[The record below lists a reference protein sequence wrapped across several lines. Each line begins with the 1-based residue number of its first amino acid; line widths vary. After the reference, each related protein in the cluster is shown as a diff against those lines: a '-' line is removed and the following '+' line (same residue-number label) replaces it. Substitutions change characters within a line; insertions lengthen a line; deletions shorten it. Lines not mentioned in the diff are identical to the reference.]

1 MVSWE
6 HMQEENER
14 KENNQY
20 KELDDLSMEV
30 RDWNKIIL
38 KKRRDRKTHLILR
51 LLESDK
57 FTIGLYDKDLK
68 QFTRLGGNTG
78 ETIAI
83 MPKKL
88 ANECDELCD
97 ESDDNSCWFYVDK
110 NLESRINELTLFD
123 IDELIKY
130 AIVSIKREIA
140 RSRIAGSYEI
150 MNQGYIDAEH
160 YILSL
165 PDEYYEEDGE
175 NIKLVDYSPFNK

>member
-1 MVSWE
+1 MVSWK
-6 HMQEENER
+6 HMQEANER
-14 KENNQY
+14 KERNQH
-20 KELDDLSMEV
+20 KELDKFSMEIS
-30 RDWNKIIL
+30 DWDRINLHKKL
-38 KKRRDRKTHLILR
+38 KRKTHLILR

-57 FTIGLYDKDLK
+57 FTIGLYSKHLQ
-68 QFTRLGGNTG
+68 QFRRLGGNTG

-88 ANECDELCD
+88 ANECSELCD
-97 ESDDNSCWFYVDK
+97 ESDDNSSWFYVDK
-110 NLESRINELTLFD
+110 NMESRINELTLFD

-130 AIVSIKREIA
+130 AVSSIRRTIDDVPHSVTTSLKK
-140 RSRIAGSYEI
+140 
-150 MNQGYIDAEH
+150 QGYIDAEH

>member
-1 MVSWE
+1 
-6 HMQEENER
+6 
-14 KENNQY
+14 
-20 KELDDLSMEV
+20 MEI

-38 KKRRDRKTHLILR
+38 KKRKDRKTHLILR

-57 FTIGLYDKDLK
+57 FTIGLYSKHLQ
-68 QFTRLGGNTG
+68 QFRRLGGNTG
-78 ETIAI
+78 ESIAI

-88 ANECDELCD
+88 ANESSELCC
-97 ESDDNSCWFYVDK
+97 ESDDNSPWFYVDVDD
-110 NLESRINELTLFD
+110 NMESGINELTLFD

-130 AIVSIKREIA
+130 AIVSLKREIA

-150 MNQGYIDAEH
+150 MNQGYIDTEH
-160 YILSL
+160 YLLSL